1 VTEQGELSERA
12 PVGQVVEIDSVRRFD
27 ELVAGGARRM
37 RGWRVRGVDLRRRT
51 PAVLALDPDGGLL
64 LGCRL
69 TRRADEYLRGGGA
82 VVFPT
87 LPDAPVDAY
96 RSTLYTADE
105 LYAGL
110 RDGYEATPD
119 ARIYAWSQ
127 APRPRAVDAA
137 TKALHDAAIEEALD
151 ELVAGRRV
159 VGVMGGHAAAR
170 GSSEYRNAARLG
182 RALGRAG
189 ALVATG
195 GGPGAMEAANL
206 GASLAAHPDAALDAA
221 LAALAAVPSF
231 RPSVRRWAEIAMEVR
246 DRWPGDGGLGIPTW
260 FYGYEPTNVFAAV
273 IAKLFLNSLREAALV
288 RRCDGGIAYLP
299 GAAGTVQEVF
309 QDACENYYADL
320 PTVAPMVL
328 VGTDHWTTSVP
339 AWPLLRALAAGRPME
354 GRTAIVAGVD
364 EAVNLLGTDPE

>member
-1 VTEQGELSERA
+1 MSAV
-12 PVGQVVEIDSVRRFD
+12 PVGRIVEVDSTGCFD
-27 ELVAGGARRM
+27 ELVTGGARRM

-51 PAVLALDPDGGLL
+51 AAVLALDPQGALL

-69 TRRADEYLRGGGA
+69 TRRADEHLRAGGA
-82 VVFPT
+82 IVFPE
-87 LPDAPVDAY
+87 LPDAPANPY
-96 RSTLYTADE
+96 RSSLYNADE

-110 RDGYEATPD
+110 SGGYEATPD

-127 APRPRAVDAA
+127 ARGSGATDAA

-159 VGVMGGHAAAR
+159 VGVMGGHDDGR
-170 GSSEYRNAARLG
+170 GTSGYLDAARLG
-182 RALGRAG
+182 RALARRGD
-189 ALVATG
+189 LVATG

-206 GASLAAHPDAALDAA
+206 GASLAGYPDDVLDAA
-221 LAALAAVPSF
+221 VAELAAVPSF
-231 RPSVRRWAEIAMEVR
+231 RPSVQRWAKVALDVR
-246 DRWPGDGGLGIPTW
+246 DRWPGDGGIGVPTW
-260 FYGYEPTNVFAAV
+260 FYGHEPPNVFGSA
-273 IAKLFLNSLREAALV
+273 IAKFFQNAVREATLV
-288 RRCDGGIAYLP
+288 RRCDGGIAFLP

-328 VGTDHWTTSVP
+328 VGTEHWTTSVP

-354 GRTAIVAGVD
+354 RRTAIVADVD
-364 EAVNLLGTDPE
+364 EAVNLLGAADE